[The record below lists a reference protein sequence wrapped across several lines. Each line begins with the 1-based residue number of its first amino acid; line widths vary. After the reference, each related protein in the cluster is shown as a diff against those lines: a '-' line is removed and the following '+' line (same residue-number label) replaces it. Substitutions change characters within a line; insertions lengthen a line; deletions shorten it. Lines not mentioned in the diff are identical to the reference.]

1 MHLDPD
7 KQRDLL
13 ALAQAE
19 RSAAH
24 PSSSPEQQ
32 ELDELLSK
40 RPGLANAAAAA
51 QLALDDVEA
60 DILRIQEDERKLK
73 KRELDDKHQLSAETD
88 PERREDLKRDRYAA
102 KSRIADLLYELK
114 EAHGEVK
121 ALRGNRDLRAQTLAE
136 LDDRIEAARRAVDAL
151 PEEEPVDIEA
161 LRASLPADVLGVYA
175 TVGAAHFNGRTCG
188 SCFLQLP
195 PAERNEVLA
204 VPEDELPTCPN
215 CGTLLIR

>member
-1 MHLDPD
+1 MHLDQD

-13 ALAQAE
+13 SLAQAE

-32 ELDELLSK
+32 ELDALLAQ
-40 RPGLANAAAAA
+40 RPALANAAAAA

-121 ALRGNRDLRAQTLAE
+121 ALRGNRDLHNQRVAE
-136 LDDRIEAARRAVDAL
+136 LDDKIAAARRAVEAL
-151 PEEEPVDIEA
+151 PEEESVDVEA
-161 LRASLPADVLGVYA
+161 LRASLPSDVLGVYA
-175 TVGAAHFNGRTCG
+175 TVGAAEFNGRTCG

-195 PAERNEVLA
+195 PAERADVLA
-204 VPEDELPTCPN
+204 APADELPTCPN
-215 CGTLLIR
+215 CGTLLVR